1 MQQKRQRSR
10 SRGQSRD
17 YMPTLGERQL
27 ALSNGQPPRGQEIIN
42 VQFQGR
48 RLQEWSVQEIL
59 IKSQTVKRCSS
70 NSFCHFIPRHNTTLH
85 PTAQHPTWHG
95 ARINTLSTTHH
106 PSHSPH
112 IHLFPTSTAP
122 PPPYPLS
129 TRYPPHPPLAPTIPP
144 PHPHAHNLPTP
155 LLVRQ
160 HTPTLPRLT
169 PRTTL
174 ALSSHPPHHH
184 TPRRRNGAC
193 AHHHHRR
200 RRSRRRPP
208 PPHHH
213 HDLLQWLQ

>member
-1 MQQKRQRSR
+1 MQQERQRSR
-10 SRGQSRD
+10 PRGQSRD

-129 TRYPPHPPLAPTIPP
+129 TRYPPHPPLVPTIPP
-144 PHPHAHNLPTP
+144 RRPHAHNLPTP
-155 LLVRQ
+155 YSSLNTPPPYHASRHAPPSHSPPTHLTTTLHHSRQ
-160 HTPTLPRLT
+160 PTLSPT
-169 PRTTL
+169 
-174 ALSSHPPHHH
+174 HHH
-184 TPRRRNGAC
+184 TAPTLTPNP
-193 AHHHHRR
+193 HSHRCVGWWWG
-200 RRSRRRPP
+200 S
-208 PPHHH
+208 
-213 HDLLQWLQ
+213 